1 MRELA
6 TAKMYKSE
14 KQTPFPDEEN
24 LTQTQRKDPQYF
36 VHCCNAIISR
46 FINNNCAYPY
56 DNWGTKR
63 SFSELRA
70 YRQGQ
75 NNPNKYKGY
84 MLSTGLKEVNKGLG
98 IDDARRAS
106 GERKTTANISWD
118 VLQILPEKMDV
129 VMGYMQK
136 INYDVDISAID
147 YQSLIGKKT
156 AVAMAK
162 MYADEQ
168 YEFMKNQVN
177 QAAGRSLL
185 QDKDPSEMP
194 GGTQFN
200 SPKEVDV
207 AAAVGVFFLEQEAAM
222 QTLLSKSSEDS
233 VADSLNDLYKN
244 DLLTLSVAGK
254 RIYTN
259 QNTNI
264 VLEDYI
270 DPDLAMVPN
279 STYHD
284 YRDITWGG
292 HIPKWTV
299 GRLRKELNL
308 PEDEL
313 IKIAKLYASGNS
325 GTRGYANFYFN
336 VQRDR
341 NNMDFGMQMM
351 DQIEVDVADCA
362 WFGYKDKAVTS
373 IIREKEGNVALNEV
387 KSDYE
392 LTSYDIRKGK
402 TLNTYRSRTV
412 YKAKMVMGT
421 QHIFD
426 YGEAEDIAFER
437 NNKGQMEPIFPFKF
451 TRTGN
456 ISLVERCIGFVD
468 DANLS
473 NYKLRVAR
481 MKMPAPPNLFIDKS
495 MLENVVIDKV
505 TWSPMKL
512 MRLLQEEGFLIGD
525 SKNQWGQNNGGAK
538 PVNPIGTDV
547 IGQLMAWRQDREDS
561 ILMIEKI
568 TGINQIFSAQTPD
581 RKEAVGVTNTLMQ
594 ATQNSLTPIVKA
606 HQYLFE
612 GGERIKVKKWQ
623 VVATYI
629 SDDERKK
636 LSINRALKT
645 VKIGSDLQDYD
656 FDLKTH
662 AAITDQEKADMV
674 QDIKDMR
681 NLRRQSGAGGINEA
695 DYILLYN
702 MIKSGK
708 LIQAQLALSQI
719 ISAREKEDEQKQQ
732 ALVQQNQQSQMASNQ
747 QAAQNDQQSEQQ
759 AADNELRNKIQELQ
773 TKYKLEALLKRQESG
788 DNLRL
793 EAVKNIWGQ
802 HTRRSA

>member
-1 MRELA
+1 MRDLKLA
-6 TAKMYKSE
+6 SAYKSE
-14 KQTPFPDEEN
+14 KQTPFPDEDR
-24 LTQTQRKDPQYF
+24 LTQLQRNDPMYY
-36 VHCCNAIISR
+36 VYCCNAILSR
-46 FINNNCAYPY
+46 YIQNTCSYPY

-70 YRQGQ
+70 YRMGQ

-84 MLSTGLKEVNKGLG
+84 ILGTGLKEVNKGLG
-98 IDDARRAS
+98 MEEATKRA
-106 GERKTTANISWD
+106 GERKTTVNISWD

-147 YQSLIGKKT
+147 YQSLLGKKT

-162 MYADEQ
+162 MYADEK
-168 YEFMKNQVN
+168 YDFMKNKVN
-177 QAAGRSLL
+177 QAAGRDVL

-194 GGTQFN
+194 AGTKFG
-200 SPKEVDV
+200 SPKEVEV

-222 QTLLSKSSEDS
+222 QALLSKSAEDS
-233 VADSLNDLYKN
+233 VAESLNDLYKN
-244 DLLTLSVAGK
+244 DLLTLSVSGK

-270 DPDLAMVPN
+270 DPDLAMIPY
-279 STYHD
+279 STYLD

-292 HIPKWTV
+292 HIPKWTI
-299 GRLRKELNL
+299 GRLRKELKIE
-308 PEDEL
+308 EDEL

-325 GTRGYANFYFN
+325 GTRGYSNFYWN

-341 NNMDFGMQMM
+341 NNMDFGMEMM

-362 WFGYKDKAVTS
+362 WFGFKDKALTS
-373 IIREKEGNVALNEV
+373 ITREKEGNLALNEV
-387 KSDYE
+387 KSDYT
-392 LTSYDIRKGK
+392 LSDRDAKKGK
-402 TLNTYRSRTV
+402 QLNTYRSRTV

-421 QHIFD
+421 SHVFD

-437 NNKGQMEPIFPFKF
+437 NNKGQLEPIFPFKF
-451 TRTGN
+451 VRTGN

-495 MLENVVIDKV
+495 MLENVKIDGV

-512 MRLLQEEGFLIGD
+512 MRLLQDEGFLIGD

-547 IGQLMAWRQDREDS
+547 IGQLVAWRQDREDS

-623 VVATYI
+623 VVASYI
-629 SDDERKK
+629 TDDERKR

-645 VKIGSDLQDYD
+645 VKIGSNLQDYD
-656 FDLKTH
+656 FDLKVH
-662 AAITDQEKADMV
+662 AAITDQEKAEMM
-674 QDIKDMR
+674 QDIKQMR
-681 NLRRQSGAGGINEA
+681 QLRLQAGSGGINES
-695 DYILLYN
+695 DYMLLYN

-708 LIQAQLALSQI
+708 LIQAQLALSTI
-719 ISAREKEDEQKQQ
+719 IETRKKEDQEKQE
-732 ALVQQNQQSQMASNQ
+732 ALVQQNQQAQMQSNQ
-747 QAAQNDQQSEQQ
+747 QAAQNDQQAQQSEGQIQQ
-759 AADNELRNKIQELQ
+759 NNKTNELNLKLRNELAV
-773 TKYKLEALLKRQESG
+773 ERERHMNAMREMAI
-788 DNLRL
+788 DN
-793 EAVKNIWGQ
+793 VYGSHKK
-802 HTRRSA
+802 SA

>member
-1 MRELA
+1 MRELKLA
-6 TAKMYKSE
+6 SAYKSE
-14 KQTPFPDEEN
+14 KQTPFPDEDR
-24 LTQTQRKDPQYF
+24 LTQLQRNDPQYF
-36 VHCCNAIISR
+36 VHAVNAICSR
-46 FINNNCAYPY
+46 FVNNQCAYPY

-70 YRQGQ
+70 YRMGQ

-84 MLSTGLKEVNKGLG
+84 ILGTGLKEVNKGLG
-98 IDDARRAS
+98 LEEATKRA
-106 GERKTTANISWD
+106 GERKTTVNISWD

-147 YQSLIGKKT
+147 YQSLLGKKT

-168 YEFMKNQVN
+168 YDFMKNKVN
-177 QAAGRSLL
+177 QAAGRQVL

-194 GGTQFN
+194 AGTKFG
-200 SPKEVDV
+200 SPKEVEV

-222 QTLLSKSSEDS
+222 QALLSKSAEDS
-233 VADSLNDLYKN
+233 VAESLNDLYKN
-244 DLLTLSVAGK
+244 DLLTLSVSGK

-270 DPDLAMVPN
+270 DPDLAMIPY
-279 STYHD
+279 SIYMD

-292 HIPKWTV
+292 HIPKWTI
-299 GRLRKELNL
+299 GRLRKELKI

-325 GTRGYANFYFN
+325 GTRGYSNFYWN

-341 NNMDFGMQMM
+341 NNMDFGMEMM

-362 WFGYKDKAVTS
+362 WFGFKDKALTS
-373 IIREKEGNVALNEV
+373 ITREKEGNLALNEV
-387 KSDYE
+387 KSDYT
-392 LTSYDIRKGK
+392 LSDRDAKKGK
-402 TLNTYRSRTV
+402 QLNTYRSRTV

-421 QHIFD
+421 SHVFD

-437 NNKGQMEPIFPFKF
+437 NNKGQLEPIFPFKF
-451 TRTGN
+451 VRTGN

-495 MLENVVIDKV
+495 MLENVKIDGV
-505 TWSPMKL
+505 TWSPQKL
-512 MRLLQEEGFLIGD
+512 MRLLQDEGFLIGD

-547 IGQLMAWRQDREDS
+547 IGQLVAWRQDREDS

-623 VVATYI
+623 VVASYI
-629 SDDERKK
+629 SDDERKR

-656 FDLKTH
+656 FDLKVH
-662 AAITDQEKADMV
+662 AAITDQEKAEMI

-681 NLRRQSGAGGINEA
+681 NLRRQAGSGGINEA
-695 DYILLYN
+695 DYMLLYN

-708 LIQAQLALSQI
+708 MVQAQLALSQI
-719 ISAREKEDEQKQQ
+719 ISSRTQEDQEKQE

-747 QAAQNDQQSEQQ
+747 QAAQSDQQTQAQAGNIEQQ
-759 AADNELRNKIQELQ
+759 NKTNELNLKLRNELALE
-773 TKYKLEALLKRQESG
+773 KLRHIDSMREKAI
-788 DNLRL
+788 DNIY
-793 EAVKNIWGQ
+793 APHKK
-802 HTRRSA
+802 SA

>member
-1 MRELA
+1 MRELV
-6 TAKMYKSE
+6 TAKQYKE
-14 KQTPFPDEEN
+14 GKQTPFPDEEK
-24 LTQTQRKDPQYF
+24 LTQEQRNDPMYY
-36 VHCCNAIISR
+36 VHACNAILSR
-46 FINNNCAYPY
+46 YINNNCAYPY

-70 YRQGQ
+70 YRMGQ

-84 MLSTGLKEVNKGLG
+84 ILGTGLKEVNKGLG
-98 IDDARRAS
+98 IEEAAKRS
-106 GERKTTANISWD
+106 GERKTTVNISWD

-168 YEFMKNQVN
+168 YEFMKQEVN
-177 QAAGRSLL
+177 KAAGRELL

-194 GGTQFN
+194 GGVQFG
-200 SPKEVDV
+200 SPKEVEI

-222 QTLLSKSSEDS
+222 QSLLSKSAEDS
-233 VADSLNDLYKN
+233 VAESLNDLYKD
-244 DLLTLSVAGK
+244 DLLTLSVSGK

-270 DPDLAMVPN
+270 DPDLAMIPYSV
-279 STYHD
+279 YKD

-292 HIPKWTV
+292 HIPKWTI
-299 GRLRKELNL
+299 GRLRKELKI

-325 GTRGYANFYFN
+325 GTRGYSNFYFN

-341 NNMDFGMQMM
+341 NNTDFGMEMM

-362 WFGYKDKAVTS
+362 WFGYKDKTLTSVT
-373 IIREKEGNVALNEV
+373 REKEGNIALNEV
-387 KSDYE
+387 KSDYK
-392 LTSYDIRKGK
+392 LTDKDERKGK
-402 TLNTYRSRTV
+402 KLNTFRSRTV

-421 QHIFD
+421 SHVFD

-451 TRTGN
+451 VRTGN

-495 MLENVVIDKV
+495 MLENVKIDGV

-512 MRLLQEEGFLIGD
+512 MRLLQDEGFLIGD

-547 IGQLMAWRQDREDS
+547 IGQLVAWRQDREDS

-623 VVATYI
+623 VVASYI
-629 SDDERKK
+629 TEEERKR

-656 FDLKTH
+656 FDLKVH
-662 AAITDQEKADMV
+662 AAITDQEKAEMI

-681 NLRRQSGAGGINEA
+681 NLRRQAGAGGINES
-695 DYILLYN
+695 DYMLLYN

-708 LIQAQLALSQI
+708 LVQAQLALSQI
-719 ISAREKEDEQKQQ
+719 ISSRTKEDQDKQKE
-732 ALVQQNQQSQMASNQ
+732 LVQQNQQSQMASNQ
-747 QAAQNDQQSEQQ
+747 QTAQNEQQ
-759 AADNELRNKIQELQ
+759 TNQQEGDIELRNKNSELQ
-773 TKYKLEALLKRQESG
+773 TKYKLEMILSRQQHAERMKE
-788 DNLRL
+788 LAI
-793 EAVKNIWGQ
+793 ENIWGRHQ
-802 HTRRSA
+802 KKSA

>member
-1 MRELA
+1 MRELKLA
-6 TAKMYKSE
+6 SSYKSE
-14 KQTPFPDEEN
+14 KQTPFPDEER
-24 LTQTQRKDPQYF
+24 LTQWQRNDPQYF
-36 VHCCNAIISR
+36 VHGCNAIISR
-46 FINNNCAYPY
+46 FVNNQCAYPY

-70 YRQGQ
+70 YRMGQ

-84 MLSTGLKEVNKGLG
+84 MLGTGLKEVNKGLG
-98 IDDARRAS
+98 MEEATKRA
-106 GERKTTANISWD
+106 GERKTTVNISWD

-147 YQSLIGKKT
+147 YQSLLGKKT

-168 YEFMKNQVN
+168 YDFMKNKVN
-177 QAAGRSLL
+177 QAAGREVL

-194 GGTQFN
+194 AGTKFG

-222 QTLLSKSSEDS
+222 QSLLSKSAEDS
-233 VADSLNDLYKN
+233 VAESLNDLYKN
-244 DLLTLSVAGK
+244 DLLTLSISGK

-270 DPDLAMVPN
+270 DPDLAMIPY
-279 STYHD
+279 SLYLD

-292 HIPKWTV
+292 HIPKWTI
-299 GRLRKELNL
+299 GRLRKELKIE
-308 PEDEL
+308 EDEL
-313 IKIAKLYASGNS
+313 VKIAKLYASGNS
-325 GTRGYANFYFN
+325 GTRGYSNFYFN

-341 NNMDFGMQMM
+341 NNMDFGMEMM
-351 DQIEVDVADCA
+351 DQIEVDVAECY
-362 WFGYKDKAVTS
+362 WFGFKDKALTS
-373 IIREKEGNVALNEV
+373 ITREKEGNLALNEV
-387 KSDYE
+387 KSDYT
-392 LTSYDIRKGK
+392 LSDRDAKKGK
-402 TLNTYRSRTV
+402 QLNTYRSRTV

-421 QHIFD
+421 SHVFD
-426 YGEAEDIAFER
+426 YGEADDIAFER
-437 NNKGQMEPIFPFKF
+437 NNKGQMEPIFPIKF
-451 TRTGN
+451 VRTGN

-495 MLENVVIDKV
+495 MLENVKIDGV

-512 MRLLQEEGFLIGD
+512 MRLLQDEGFLIGD

-547 IGQLMAWRQDREDS
+547 IGQLVAWRQDREDS

-581 RKEAVGVTNTLMQ
+581 RKEAVGVTNALMQ

-629 SDDERKK
+629 SDDERKR

-656 FDLKTH
+656 FDLKVH
-662 AAITDQEKADMV
+662 AAITDQEKAEMI
-674 QDIKDMR
+674 QDIKQMR
-681 NLRRQSGAGGINEA
+681 QLRLQAGSGGINEA
-695 DYILLYN
+695 DYMLLYN

-708 LIQAQLALSQI
+708 LIQAQLALSTI
-719 ISAREKEDEQKQQ
+719 IETRKKEDQEKQE
-732 ALVQQNQQSQMASNQ
+732 ALVKQNQQAQMASNQ
-747 QAAQNDQQSEQQ
+747 QAAQSDQQAQQSEGQIAQ
-759 AADNELRNKIQELQ
+759 NNKTNELNLKLRNELAVERERHMNAMRE
-773 TKYKLEALLKRQESG
+773 KAI
-788 DNLRL
+788 DN
-793 EAVKNIWGQ
+793 VYGSHKK
-802 HTRRSA
+802 SA